1 MKSVSISGSLRE
13 NVGKKDAKAQ
23 RAKGLVPCVL
33 YGGKQQYQFV
43 VEENQFKQLI
53 YTPEVLYAN
62 LELDGKQCNAIIQA
76 SQFHAITDQ
85 LLHVDFLEIV
95 EGKPITIGI
104 PVKVAGTSPGVLRG
118 GKLAKKVRKLKV
130 KGELQ
135 HIPEYIEVDIS
146 SLEINEYVKVGDIS
160 IPNITVVENPANVVV
175 TVQPTR
181 NMEAAATETEA

>member
-13 NVGKKDAKAQ
+13 NVGKKDAKTQ
-23 RAKGLVPCVL
+23 RAQGMVPCVL

-62 LELDGKQCNAIIQA
+62 LELDGKQFNAIIQA
-76 SQFHAITDQ
+76 SQFHAITDK
-85 LLHVDFLEIV
+85 LLHVDFLEVI

-104 PVKVAGTSPGVLRG
+104 PVKVTGTSPGVLRG

-181 NMEAAATETEA
+181 NMEAVATETEV